1 MVFNRKGVF
10 VFAVLVSGG
19 LTSPTLMAEGGG
31 QDHAS
36 SLASSQQEAMKK
48 EEGYQQCKEE
58 GFKGDECAQ
67 YKNEAKHAGKGGSS
81 ESESSESESGQGES
95 KDGYSKEQPSYIGGD
110 SQE

>member
-1 MVFNRKGVF
+1 MGFNRKGVF
-10 VFAVLVSGG
+10 VFAMLVSGG
-19 LTSPTLMAEGGG
+19 LTSPTLMAEGED

-58 GFKGDECAQ
+58 DFKGDECAQ
-67 YKNEAKHAGKGGSS
+67 YKNENKHAGKG
-81 ESESSESESGQGES
+81 ESSESESGQDES

-110 SQE
+110 SPE